1 MAATVLAMSAEGC
14 VLEQTCNCLNADRAG
29 YVADERQGCHPEER
43 CDEGSARWRS
53 QKLIWS
59 RARCAP
65 SAFKQLMLVW
75 QRSFRGLPK
84 FHEELDYLNGTPV
97 ESCREKH
104 PEVVPKIVRP
114 GS

>member
-1 MAATVLAMSAEGC
+1 MAATVLAMSAEGS
-14 VLEQTCNCLNADRAG
+14 VLEQTWNCLNADTAG
-29 YVADERQGCHPEER
+29 YVAGERQGCHPEER

-53 QKLIWS
+53 QKQIP
-59 RARCAP
+59 RFARDDIFVA
-65 SAFKQLMLVW
+65 LV
-75 QRSFRGLPK
+75 RGLPK

-97 ESCREKH
+97 ESWREKR